1 MLVTGGAGA
10 IGSHLCDAL
19 LARGDEVCVLDSFH
33 EFYPR
38 AQKEQNLAAAREQP
52 GFRGVLE
59 GDIRD
64 GSFVRESFAGFR
76 PEAVVHL
83 AARAGVRPSV
93 ERPVEYIDVNVN
105 GTAIVTAEAIAAG
118 AQRLVF
124 ASSSTVYGVQSRG
137 PFQEDVGT
145 DAQVSPYG
153 ASKRA
158 GELLCHALW
167 RQSGMAT
174 TCLRFF
180 SVYGPRQR
188 PDLALA
194 AFARLMLAGKPIVVF
209 GDGSVERDFTY
220 YTDIQAGILAALDRA
235 DGFGIY
241 NLGRGQPVA
250 LNRAIELLEQELGVK
265 AERDQ
270 RPGHPADMPHN
281 WAAIDRAAADL
292 GYAPQVDLE
301 QGIAAFVRWLREQ
314 PECRSAPA

>member
-33 EFYPR
+33 DFYPR
-38 AQKEQNLAAAREQP
+38 AQKERNLAPARAHA

-64 GSFVRESFAGFR
+64 RAFVREGFARFR

-93 ERPVEYIDVNVN
+93 EEPVDYVDVNVN
-105 GTAIVTAEAIAAG
+105 GTAVVTVEAIGAG
-118 AQRLVF
+118 VQSLVF

-137 PFQEDVGT
+137 AFEEDVGT

-167 RQSGMAT
+167 RQSGMPIS
-174 TCLRFF
+174 CLRFF

-220 YTDIQAGILAALDRA
+220 YTDIQAGILSALDRA
-235 DGFGIY
+235 DGFRIY

-250 LNRAIELLEQELGVK
+250 LNRAIELLEQALGVK
-265 AERDQ
+265 VERDQ

-292 GYAPQVDLE
+292 DYAPEVDLE
-301 QGIAAFVRWLREQ
+301 QGIAGYVRWLREQ
-314 PECRSAPA
+314 PDCGSAPA